1 MSGSTEGLEK
11 HIHWKELQSGSES
24 VSMRR
29 DFHKMRNQELREHD
43 RTKKEKQS
51 AYTQSD
57 RDIELPALRHFTFVI
72 VICLAVIP
80 ESI

>member
-1 MSGSTEGLEK
+1 
-11 HIHWKELQSGSES
+11 
-24 VSMRR
+24 MRR